1 MWFEKYKSQK
11 SQKPDRTLKVLPKP
25 TLLGKDEIP
34 TNTLNEPNPLNH
46 PSTRKTAYYY
56 LPDSETVTPLETVRN
71 NPQNYDPTLQAQEP
85 KFSFDRLCTR
95 CEQTQVDEISELCE
109 YCIEKGDK
117 DTVLCPK
124 CHLVQM
130 DVSEKLCEVC
140 KVERKRVTHNN
151 NITPLLK
158 QTNKN
163 AVRTTL
169 HKTTPERLC
178 THCEI
183 TQAEKNS
190 NLCKYCTKTLCPR
203 CRLVQMN
210 INEEMCKV
218 CEDKNQITQNYILP
232 TSSTPPIKRLGAIP
246 KIRTP
251 NTETQNLTPTR
262 THSNNTLKNTHVGP
276 IIKSVTNNCPS
287 CKFIK
292 INNKD
297 GHCHLCE
304 LDLEKQR
311 LNTSNTTTPLRK
323 QPLLPT
329 PPLIPIKQPLL
340 PTPTTNTDL
349 RARKAYPLTNTTLNN
364 SSTPPSKLS
373 PTTFG

>member
-130 DVSEKLCEVC
+130 DVSEKLS
-140 KVERKRVTHNN
+140 
-151 NITPLLK
+151 L
-158 QTNKN
+158 
-163 AVRTTL
+163 
-169 HKTTPERLC
+169 
-178 THCEI
+178 
-183 TQAEKNS
+183 
-190 NLCKYCTKTLCPR
+190 
-203 CRLVQMN
+203 
-210 INEEMCKV
+210 
-218 CEDKNQITQNYILP
+218 
-232 TSSTPPIKRLGAIP
+232 
-246 KIRTP
+246 
-251 NTETQNLTPTR
+251 
-262 THSNNTLKNTHVGP
+262 
-276 IIKSVTNNCPS
+276 
-287 CKFIK
+287 
-292 INNKD
+292 
-297 GHCHLCE
+297 
-304 LDLEKQR
+304 
-311 LNTSNTTTPLRK
+311 
-323 QPLLPT
+323 
-329 PPLIPIKQPLL
+329 
-340 PTPTTNTDL
+340 
-349 RARKAYPLTNTTLNN
+349 
-364 SSTPPSKLS
+364 
-373 PTTFG
+373 